1 MNFYWDEHVESEEV
15 NAALTGTHLTCG
27 SLLYDEYSIMKI

>member
-1 MNFYWDEHVESEEV
+1 VESEEI

-27 SLLYDEYSIMKI
+27 SLLYDECSIMKIKVIF